1 MQQHAGTTS
10 KAPFALRVC
19 WSDIGSR
26 ELIRGNRMPNKPRGR
41 IEAEGVGIGAVSDK
55 LLRRR
60 AQDLAEEDGRTEP
73 THADRAEA
81 LKELSGLTED
91 PPPEVPP
98 GDENL
103 TTWNESPDL
112 TGHAAPTF
120 SPDDETDIGAELTE
134 EGLEEADVDRRR
146 AAKDEYPSDAS

>member
-1 MQQHAGTTS
+1 VLEPGSGNDRRKFESSILTVKQY
-10 KAPFALRVC
+10 
-19 WSDIGSR
+19 WSPRFSR
-26 ELIRGNRMPNKPRGR
+26 ESTF
-41 IEAEGVGIGAVSDK
+41 AEDDSFCGIGAVSDK
-55 LLRRR
+55 LLQRR

-73 THADRAEA
+73 RDADRAEA

-120 SPDDETDIGAELTE
+120 SPDDETDIAEELTE
-134 EGLEEADVDRRR
+134 EGVEEADVDRRR
-146 AAKDEYPSDAS
+146 AAKDKYRSDAS

>member
-1 MQQHAGTTS
+1 M
-10 KAPFALRVC
+10 
-19 WSDIGSR
+19 
-26 ELIRGNRMPNKPRGR
+26 
-41 IEAEGVGIGAVSDK
+41 SDK
-55 LLRRR
+55 LLQRR
-60 AQDLAEEDGRTEP
+60 AQDLAEEDGRTEARD
-73 THADRAEA
+73 ADRAEA

-120 SPDDETDIGAELTE
+120 SPDDETDIAAELTE
-134 EGLEEADVDRRR
+134 EGVEEADVDRRR
-146 AAKDEYPSDAS
+146 AAKDEYRSDAS

>member
-1 MQQHAGTTS
+1 M
-10 KAPFALRVC
+10 R
-19 WSDIGSR
+19 
-26 ELIRGNRMPNKPRGR
+26 NKPRGR

-55 LLRRR
+55 LLQRR
-60 AQDLAEEDGRTEP
+60 AQDLAEEDGRTEA

-120 SPDDETDIGAELTE
+120 SPDDETAIAAELTE
-134 EGLEEADVDRRR
+134 EGVEEADVDRRR
-146 AAKDEYPSDAS
+146 AAKDEYRSDAS